1 MIDFFNLYDSVIS
14 DEEETTATNHDDED
28 ENKSSE
34 DSGQEIDDRE
44 IELLMLTLPRMGRV
58 FNEQKDDEHFMTSDE
73 INHIANNDINLA
85 RRAIPRFG
93 KRAIPRFGKRA
104 IPRFGQKMEKKRTK
118 KKKQFLM
125 LNVSS
130 FQLFKFHFTVSI
142 N

>member
-1 MIDFFNLYDSVIS
+1 MIDFFSLYDSVIS
-14 DEEETTATNHDDED
+14 DEEETTATNHDDHDDED
-28 ENKSSE
+28 ENKGSE

-58 FNEQKDDEHFMTSDE
+58 FNEQKSDEHFMTSDE

-104 IPRFGQKMEKKRTK
+104 IPRFG
-118 KKKQFLM
+118 
-125 LNVSS
+125 
-130 FQLFKFHFTVSI
+130 
-142 N
+142 